1 MIADKKLVALYG
13 RKSRLKND
21 DEMEIARQIELLT
34 DYADANNMEYK
45 TFLEEGSSEDWEGRL
60 EFQKMLK
67 ELESGIY
74 DGVLV
79 TEQDRIARDSTDMGL
94 FKRLCIR
101 EGLLLF
107 TLNKTYDFSNDDDNF
122 MTGIVAEMDS
132 QFMRVMKRKML
143 RGRIQ
148 ALENGVYFGYPPFGY
163 DKSPV
168 KPKILIRNPV
178 ESKAIEMIFDLY
190 VNQNVNQTH
199 IADKL
204 NLLGYKT
211 RENKDFT
218 SRSISII
225 LSNVAYKGTLY
236 YELKKHDPITV
247 EDAHEAIISDKL
259 FNEAQVLRGEKRIV
273 PQQSKKGRYL
283 LSQLIKCPNCGTT
296 LSFCMKYITKNS
308 KKSLNKDKREAFVL
322 NCHSSLTTSKQQQN
336 HNRCS
341 NMGVKASRIEDFV
354 IQSLKGRLIDLDEEI
369 CLITQNGNSMFEDI
383 RSQIKQIDARIAQLD
398 VERKRVQN
406 GYKSGIYDDEE
417 AKIELKAIKD
427 DGIKLELDKEKIE
440 KLDVSSEIKRM
451 QDLKEK
457 ISLLLSNEDLGVAKS
472 NDLLKEIIECVYY
485 YKDKP
490 DNHMIHPMKIDIK
503 YK

>member
-1 MIADKKLVALYG
+1 MIAHKKLVALYG

-34 DYADANNMEYK
+34 DYAEVNNMEYK
-45 TFLEEGSSEDWEGRL
+45 TFLEEGSSEDWEGRV

-67 ELESGIY
+67 ELETGIY

-94 FKRLCIR
+94 FKRLCIK

-148 ALENGVYFGYPPFGY
+148 ALESGVYFGYPPFGY
-163 DKSPV
+163 DKSPT
-168 KPKILIRNPV
+168 KPKILIRNPI
-178 ESKAIEMIFDLY
+178 ESKAIEMVFDLY

-199 IADKL
+199 IAEKL
-204 NLLGYKT
+204 NLLGYRT
-211 RENKDFT
+211 RENKNFT
-218 SRSISII
+218 ARSISII

-236 YELKKHDPITV
+236 YELKKHVPIIV
-247 EDAHEAIISDKL
+247 EDAHEAVIPEKL
-259 FNEAQVLRGEKRIV
+259 FNQAQVLRSEKRVV
-273 PQQSKKGRYL
+273 PQHSKMGRYL
-283 LSQLIKCPNCGTT
+283 LSQLIKCPRCGTT
-296 LSFCMKYITKNS
+296 LSFCMKYITKSS
-308 KKSLNKDKREAFVL
+308 KKPLNKNERESFVL
-322 NCHSSLTTSKQQQN
+322 NCHASLTNSKKQNN

-341 NMGVKASRIEDFV
+341 NMGVKASRIEDYV
-354 IQSLKGRLIDLDEEI
+354 IQSLKGRLFDLDDEI
-369 CLITQNGNSMFEDI
+369 YLITQNGNSMFEDV
-383 RSQIKQIDARIAQLD
+383 RSQVKQIDIRIAQLD

-406 GYKSGIYDDEE
+406 GYRSGIYDDEE
-417 AKIELKAIKD
+417 ANVELKAIKD
-427 DGIKLELDKEKIE
+427 DGIKLKLAKEKIE
-440 KLDVSSEIKRM
+440 KLDASSEIERK

-457 ISLLLSNEDLGVAKS
+457 ILLLLSNEELNISQS

-490 DNHMIHPMKIDIK
+490 DNHKIHPMQIDIK